1 MQYGLFNIN
10 QAQGVILC
18 NDMALGEKFYPK
30 GHSLTAEDIIIFK
43 MHDLRKIYGAIFE
56 EGDIEYATALHQIA
70 AQICGAGLGYIVSD
84 DGICKITSLIDGIFI
99 VDDKRINKF
108 NSINSDV
115 ILNTIQPHQLIKSGD
130 IVAELEITGP
140 LIKDS
145 DIQDIIFRLSGNGSL
160 LSVSEIRE
168 LKSILVYPHLLNDE
182 NENKHLTSVVMK
194 LVTELDGL
202 GLVFDREISSNYDKE
217 SLTDSI
223 FDAFALNADVV
234 FVINPL
240 KSFGE
245 NDVVSLAVKSAA
257 DDIFS
262 YSIPQVGASDLLI
275 AQKGTSKIIVLPCY
289 YDQKD
294 SNISNQIIKHAIYTE
309 HLTAAEFNY
318 KPSPNIEANFIDEDN
333 LSKVISPSNRKTKAE
348 KASIGAVIL
357 AAGQGRRSGTN
368 KLLVEDQN
376 NIPMFMHA
384 INSAIA
390 SDAKPV
396 FVVTG
401 YRHEEM
407 EEYLEKIDVN
417 VLYNPSYAS
426 GIKTSINMGLRAIP
440 SSCDGAILLPA
451 DMPYISAA
459 DINKLIN
466 KFDKNFE
473 KQVCMYSNKGVKSNP
488 ILWSKS
494 LYEKA
499 DIVPDNAMT
508 RVVFVEHADYTKTIE
523 TKDKKKL
530 LDINYPNDVE
540 EFSKQ

>member
-56 EGDIEYATALHQIA
+56 EGDVEYTTALHQIA

>member
-56 EGDIEYATALHQIA
+56 EGDVEYTTALHQIA

-130 IVAELEITGP
+130 VVAELEITGP

-160 LSVSEIRE
+160 LFVSEIRE
-168 LKSILVYPHLLNDE
+168 LKSVLVYPHLLNDE

-223 FDAFALNADVV
+223 FDAFALNADVI

-245 NDVVSLAVKSAA
+245 NDVVALAVKSAA

-262 YSIPQVGASDLLI
+262 YSIPQVRASDLLI

-368 KLLVEDQN
+368 KLLVEDRN

>member
-1 MQYGLFNIN
+1 LF
-10 QAQGVILC
+10 
-18 NDMALGEKFYPK
+18 
-30 GHSLTAEDIIIFK
+30 
-43 MHDLRKIYGAIFE
+43 
-56 EGDIEYATALHQIA
+56 
-70 AQICGAGLGYIVSD
+70 
-84 DGICKITSLIDGIFI
+84 
-99 VDDKRINKF
+99 
-108 NSINSDV
+108 
-115 ILNTIQPHQLIKSGD
+115 
-130 IVAELEITGP
+130 
-140 LIKDS
+140 
-145 DIQDIIFRLSGNGSL
+145 
-160 LSVSEIRE
+160 VSEIRE
-168 LKSILVYPHLLNDE
+168 LKSVLVYPHLLNDE
-182 NENKHLTSVVMK
+182 NENKRLTSVVMK

-217 SLTDSI
+217 SLTDSL

>member
-1 MQYGLFNIN
+1 MIKEISAN
-10 QAQGVILC
+10 ARV
-18 NDMALGEKFYPK
+18 
-30 GHSLTAEDIIIFK
+30 SFK
-43 MHDLRKIYGAIFE
+43 QM
-56 EGDIEYATALHQIA
+56 T
-70 AQICGAGLGYIVSD
+70 
-84 DGICKITSLIDGIFI
+84 
-99 VDDKRINKF
+99 
-108 NSINSDV
+108 
-115 ILNTIQPHQLIKSGD
+115 KSGD
-130 IVAELEITGP
+130 
-140 LIKDS
+140 
-145 DIQDIIFRLSGNGSL
+145 
-160 LSVSEIRE
+160 
-168 LKSILVYPHLLNDE
+168 
-182 NENKHLTSVVMK
+182 
-194 LVTELDGL
+194 
-202 GLVFDREISSNYDKE
+202 VFYTFEY
-217 SLTDSI
+217 
-223 FDAFALNADVV
+223 
-234 FVINPL
+234 
-240 KSFGE
+240 G
-245 NDVVSLAVKSAA
+245 
-257 DDIFS
+257 
-262 YSIPQVGASDLLI
+262 QVR
-275 AQKGTSKIIVLPCY
+275 T
-289 YDQKD
+289 
-294 SNISNQIIKHAIYTE
+294 
-309 HLTAAEFNY
+309 
-318 KPSPNIEANFIDEDN
+318 
-333 LSKVISPSNRKTKAE
+333 
-348 KASIGAVIL
+348 
-357 AAGQGRRSGTN
+357 
-368 KLLVEDQN
+368 VEDQN